1 MCVPLHVIKCQYKL
15 KLLVLFLFFCSIFSG
30 CAAWTDTYKRLATYQ
45 KFGWM
50 QVVNN
55 DLADPSGFTS
65 IQDAMQADDYI
76 RALINENGLP
86 DYALHERGEGPFM
99 ISLAYLN
106 QEVIYR
112 HRIDGGKPPE
122 KKHYSAYIGFGFLS
136 SDLVKKFSAYSAMK
150 LPPSA
155 VSEAA
160 VEERTRVDNLPTAP
174 TESQKRRIA
183 LVIGNADYKEA
194 TPLRNPLNDARDMIK
209 VLRALNFYVIE
220 VLNGSKIQMIEAMDS
235 FRKQLDQAEVGLF
248 YYSGHGIQYHGNN
261 YLIPLKAQ
269 IANPADLE
277 QESVDVRRILVRMEQ
292 AEIPLSIVIL
302 DACRNNPYKNLYGFR
317 SYGEESGLA
326 QLAGLSTRSTLIAYA
341 TQPDNVAEDGV
352 GRNGTYTKH
361 LLRYLQQSGL
371 SLPELFSEVG
381 RSVSQETRGKQ
392 QPWVSFSGLP
402 RFCFIGC
409 DMMR

>member
-1 MCVPLHVIKCQYKL
+1 MCASLYVINCQYKP
-15 KLLVLFLFFCSIFSG
+15 KLSVLFLFFCSFLSG
-30 CAAWTDTYKRLATYQ
+30 CVTWTDTYKKLSIYQ
-45 KFGWM
+45 KLGWM

-55 DLADPSGFTS
+55 DTADQSGFMS
-65 IQDAMQADDYI
+65 IQFAMQADDYI

-86 DYALHERGEGPFM
+86 DYVLHEKGEGPLM

-106 QEVIYR
+106 QGVIYR
-112 HRIDGGKPPE
+112 HSIGSDKSPE

-136 SDLVKKFSAYSAMK
+136 ADLVKKFSAYSAIE
-150 LPPSA
+150 PPPFV
-155 VSEAA
+155 VSDAA
-160 VEERTRVDNLPTAP
+160 TEERVRIDNSLKALPKT
-174 TESQKRRIA
+174 QKRRVA

-194 TPLRNPLNDARDMIK
+194 TPLRNPLNDARDIIK
-209 VLRALNFYVIE
+209 VLRALNFNVIE
-220 VLNGSKIQMIEAMDS
+220 VLNGSKIQMIEAIDS

-261 YLIPLKAQ
+261 YLIPLKAH

-277 QESVDVRRILVRMEQ
+277 QESVDVRRVLVRMEQ

-302 DACRNNPYKNLYGFR
+302 DACRNNPYRNLYGFR
-317 SYGEESGLA
+317 SYGGESGLA
-326 QLAGLSTRSTLIAYA
+326 QPSGLNTRSTLIAYA

-361 LLRYLQQSGL
+361 LLRYLQQPGL

-402 RFCFIGC
+402 RFCFVGC
-409 DMMR
+409 EMQQ